1 MDDYIQQIEASLEK
15 QTRYI
20 SNLRNKYEDKEK
32 FSIFFEILKKR
43 FLISRL
49 TSLSDKKDIIY
60 FIFQKEFRRLLDQ
73 LYKEYM
79 NFLVGKK
86 EEFEYFLDK
95 FETDVAKYI
104 EYYAQASGDIYLIE
118 VAIRKYYLQKV
129 KDKDIN
135 RFLSRLNLIFGVIR
149 KILKKSIADEH
160 ISRYLER
167 SLYSKERIDN
177 LGWDSFRKNKKDIW
191 IVDFFEEFEDLFFDW
206 SEISLQE
213 NHSNE
218 YVEEPPDAKQIFENV
233 KKQLEKV
240 LTNIDSNDAEVVI
253 DNLNRIESSIKIGK
267 GILRGV
273 FKVEP
278 SKNRSEKVKLP
289 RILNYVGEDIK
300 EKLKS
305 RKEIILNKLEEK
317 KFRGIPADLFRRK
330 MFIKTLDFDKFR
342 ERIENFYYNTFEPTV
357 YHKIFESMI
366 RIWPDGDFKN
376 LCKDEARWIGM
387 KAREGAVL
395 SFPDL
400 KLHKKERIHFDFWQI
415 ARAVTILVYDIRGS
429 TFMGEKLHSAEKEE
443 GIRKHFQKQLIDIAL
458 KYGGFPVKDT
468 GDGGIVLFS
477 KNSHILYMDFNRYRL
492 GDKVPEDFTLK
503 PSLDSPVRAVL
514 CAKDMILEAEKF
526 VKDNLKNYEDWFKEV
541 KERKIEFH
549 GISYDK
555 LPPEFKK
562 IFQIGIGIA
571 TGQQGVDISFGIN
584 AFGEPDVT
592 GNLVRNANLYSKA
605 KDPNQSVIIADART
619 IYSFLFS
626 LADFEPI
633 TDSGSFKGSDPDN
646 IEKKLVKEIK
656 EWYNGFDGQYRVKK
670 YGVDISRIA
679 AKINGIKGAQIDET
693 HIPEKRVIIKSE
705 KEIFDTKAGK
715 IKIFYQILPEGG

>member
-1 MDDYIQQIEASLEK
+1 MDDSIQQIEASLEK
-15 QTRYI
+15 QTKYI

-32 FSIFFEILKKR
+32 FSILFKIVKKK
-43 FLISRL
+43 FLFSRL
-49 TSLSDKKDIIY
+49 ASLTDKKDIIY
-60 FIFQKEFRRLLDQ
+60 FIFQKEFRRFLDQ
-73 LYKEYM
+73 LYKEYI
-79 NFLVGKK
+79 NFLAGEKG
-86 EEFEYFLDK
+86 EFEYFLEK
-95 FETDVAKYI
+95 FETKVAKYI
-104 EYYAQASGDIYLIE
+104 DYYAKTNGDIYLTE
-118 VAIRKYYLQKV
+118 VAIRKYYLQRI
-129 KDKDIN
+129 KDKDIS
-135 RFLSRLNLIFGVIR
+135 RFLRRLNLIFGVIR
-149 KILKKSIADEH
+149 KILKKSIIDEH

-167 SLYSKERIDN
+167 ALYLKERIDN
-177 LGWDSFRKNKKDIW
+177 LGWDSFRKNKNDIW
-191 IVDFFEEFEDLFFDW
+191 VVDFLEEFEDLFFDW

-213 NHSNE
+213 NHHNE
-218 YVEEPPDAKQIFENV
+218 YTEEPPDAKGIYENI

-253 DNLNRIESSIKIGK
+253 ENLNRIESSIKIGK
-267 GILRGV
+267 GILRGA

-278 SKNRSEKVKLP
+278 SGNKRKKMKLP

-300 EKLKS
+300 EKLKD
-305 RKEIILNKLEEK
+305 RKEIVLNKLEEK
-317 KFRGIPADLFRRK
+317 KLQGIPADLFRRK
-330 MFIKTLDFDKFR
+330 MFIKTLDFDRFK
-342 ERIENFYYNTFEPTV
+342 ERIEDFYYNTFEPTV

-366 RIWPDGDFKN
+366 RIWPDSDFKN

-387 KAREGAVL
+387 KTREGSVF

-400 KLHKKERIHFDFWQI
+400 KLRKKESIHFDFWQV

-468 GDGGIVLFS
+468 GDGGIILFS

-492 GDKVPEDFTLK
+492 GDKIIKDFTLK
-503 PSLDSPVRAVL
+503 PSLDSPVRAAL
-514 CAKDMILEAEKF
+514 CARDMVLEAEKF
-526 VKDNLKNYEDWFKEV
+526 VKDNLKNYADWFKEV
-541 KERKIEFH
+541 EERKIEFH

-584 AFGEPDVT
+584 AFGEPDIT

-605 KDPNQSVIIADART
+605 KDPNQSVIIADTRT
-619 IYSFLFS
+619 IYSFLLS
-626 LADFEPI
+626 IAEFEPI
-633 TDSGSFKGSDPDN
+633 TDLGSFKGSDPDN
-646 IEKKLVKEIK
+646 IEKRLIKEMR
-656 EWYNGFDGQYRVKK
+656 EWYNGFEGQYRVKK

-679 AKINGIKGAQIDET
+679 AKIKGIKGAGIEET
-693 HIPEKRVIIKSE
+693 HIPERGVTIKSGQ
-705 KEIFDTKAGK
+705 EIFDTKADK
-715 IKIFYQILPEGG
+715 IKIFYQILPEGR